1 MVSCFQTSSSA
12 SSLKT
17 RRMIGECFDIFFWRS
32 SESSSGDS
40 PLVALSGNLLLS
52 SPRHRTGVKAPA
64 RAADSTN
71 ARNSVARI
79 NGIPPNRGIFP
90 YSS

>member
-1 MVSCFQTSSSA
+1 
-12 SSLKT
+12 
-17 RRMIGECFDIFFWRS
+17 MIGECFDIFFWRS

-71 ARNSVARI
+71 ARNTGGSRRHKSDDRALSWESSAVAK
-79 NGIPPNRGIFP
+79 PNVATTWATEYPQR
-90 YSS
+90 